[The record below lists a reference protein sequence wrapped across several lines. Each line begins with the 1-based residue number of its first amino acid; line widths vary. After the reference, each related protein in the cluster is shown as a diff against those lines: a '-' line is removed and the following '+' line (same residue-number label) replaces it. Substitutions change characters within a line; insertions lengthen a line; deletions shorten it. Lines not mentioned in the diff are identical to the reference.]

1 MARLCARGPANACT
15 PVPAGGRKKERRS
28 GRKKK
33 RRKRKKKRAL
43 SLSLSPPPPPLSRR
57 PQSKKAPGTL
67 SPTSW
72 WRARAPAPARLSRQ
86 RLLDSRS
93 HAHAHAP
100 GSVHMRSRMH
110 ALVHQRRGQPK
121 RCPAKG
127 GGNRIFREQGKRR
140 GDLVKF

>member
-1 MARLCARGPANACT
+1 MAVCARGPASACT
-15 PVPAGGRKKERRS
+15 PVPAEAEKRKGEVEE
-28 GRKKK
+28 K
-33 RRKRKKKRAL
+33 RREKQKRNEL
-43 SLSLSPPPPPLSRR
+43 SSLAAAP
-57 PQSKKAPGTL
+57 SKKAPGTL

-110 ALVHQRRGQPK
+110 ALLHQRRGQPK
-121 RCPAKG
+121 WCPAKWEW
-127 GGNRIFREQGKRR
+127 IFREKGKRSYWR
-140 GDLVKF
+140 IIIANSKLMGEKNYL